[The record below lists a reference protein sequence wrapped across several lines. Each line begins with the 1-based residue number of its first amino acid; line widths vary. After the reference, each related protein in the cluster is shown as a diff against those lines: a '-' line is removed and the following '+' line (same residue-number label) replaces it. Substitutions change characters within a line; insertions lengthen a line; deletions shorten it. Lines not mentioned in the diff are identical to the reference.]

1 MRVAPTRSRRPS
13 AQRNISGFWSVTP
26 AERSGA
32 ERLESEGRCWVDG
45 VQTEPAADERGRRV
59 CISWSYTTHRLPFQ
73 LSFVSCIYI
82 MEDRAESSSF
92 TSPPEVFSH
101 RFTITAQNAGIVTVP
116 QVTGCH
122 IGGSLNINVVH
133 SAANVKQTQQAS
145 AKASNSACS
154 ISERVTEA
162 LKSNLKRKFETIFE
176 GIAKRGNPTLLNKIY
191 TELYITEGERE
202 GLNKEHEVWQIDT
215 VFRKPPEQDVPISC
229 NDIFKPLEQT
239 EEEKA
244 KGITPAQPR
253 VVLTKG
259 IAGIGK
265 TVSVQKFVLDWAE
278 GKANQDIDLLLVLP
292 FRELNSIKD
301 EKQSLYE
308 LLLDF
313 HSEFK
318 ELKDTKYYDD
328 CKILFIFDGL
338 DESQLPLGFG
348 WKRVSNVSKAA
359 SLDEL
364 MTNLIDGNL
373 LPSALVWITS
383 RPAAIDKI
391 PPDLIHRMTEIRG
404 FTDLQ
409 KEEYFRKRISD
420 QNVANRIISHV
431 MDSGTLEIM
440 CHIPVFCWITAT
452 VLEPMLKGGHEK
464 IPSSLTELYTR
475 FLLIQTSE
483 KKKKYLGI
491 RESDPRKLS
500 NEDVQLVLKLGKLA
514 FDNLQKSNI
523 VFSEDDLKQYDI
535 DVTEASLRSG
545 LFTEIVKEEDP
556 MFPVKKYSFVHLS
569 FQEYLAAFF
578 VVHTYA
584 DRGVNAMQFNEQKRA
599 TIFYDDDYYDDNTF
613 YQDFGESDGFGHPQ
627 KAPQQKVT
635 LYDLHKCAI
644 DKALKSKSGHLD
656 LFLRFL
662 LGLLLES
669 SQKLLNSFSVC
680 LESGQNIHETIQYL
694 KSKLREEDDRKTP
707 SSERCINLL
716 HCLLELNDH
725 SMAEEI
731 QRFLNS
737 GTQAEQKLTA
747 GQCSALAYII
757 LMSGEVL
764 EELDLKKYNT
774 SEEGRRRLIPAVR
787 NCRKAVM
794 AGCRLT
800 GRCFETV
807 ASTLQNPNAHLRE
820 LDLGQN
826 NLGDRDLASLYAGLN
841 SPHCTL
847 ESLDLSHI
855 NLRGRGADLLRA
867 VLLGPHVQPHTLKVS
882 ACSLKDD
889 CAEILRSAFW
899 SSECRL
905 RELDIGY
912 NKLTPDGVKLVLQGL
927 LSPNCVIQILRLS
940 AVRFTANCCTDL
952 ASVLRH
958 SFLRELILDQSD
970 IGDVGAKRL
979 CSGLLS
985 PHCQLQILGL
995 RDCKLSKKTCFYL
1008 TVALSTYS
1016 VLRELNLGDNDLQ
1029 DPGVKL
1035 LSTGLKHPNCILQ
1048 NLGLSGCMITKVGCS
1063 SLASALKS
1071 NPSHLRWLDLS
1082 YNHPGES
1089 GEKLLSARL
1098 KDPCGKLNM
1107 LRLDHGDRSRIT
1119 PGHWKY
1125 YQELHMGYTQS
1136 DLTCSPEGKGVIRLP
1151 VFSEFLCYD
1160 SDDEEKKE
1168 PEKWATVQS
1177 REQLTGGRFYW
1188 ELEWTGMV
1196 SVGVS
1201 DKVFLGKRL
1210 KLLVHQFE
1218 FQYPYYAMHN
1228 AEDYSTFVHEVTMNT
1243 PITQRIGLLLDWSA
1257 GTLSFYSISPE
1268 GESHLYTFHTKFTK
1282 PMYATFELTLP
1293 DGGHGIP
1300 SVAIATQ
1307 SPDSVRHVKAQLF
1320 EHFGNFMTHYHGLS
1334 GGSNTPTSVQTAIK
1348 PKMKKRLNMKR
1359 RRREE
1364 CSLDENEK
1372 RWWD

>member
-1 MRVAPTRSRRPS
+1 
-13 AQRNISGFWSVTP
+13 
-26 AERSGA
+26 
-32 ERLESEGRCWVDG
+32 
-45 VQTEPAADERGRRV
+45 
-59 CISWSYTTHRLPFQ
+59 
-73 LSFVSCIYI
+73 
-82 MEDRAESSSF
+82 MEDQSESSYF
-92 TSPPEVFSH
+92 TSPPEGFSH
-101 RFTITAQNAGIVTVP
+101 RFSITAQNAGIATVP

-122 IGGSLNINVVH
+122 IGGSLNINIVH
-133 SAANVKQTQQAS
+133 SAANGKQTQQTS

-154 ISERVTEA
+154 ISERVTEV
-162 LKSNLKRKFETIFE
+162 LKCNLKRKFETIFE
-176 GIAKRGNPTLLNKIY
+176 GIAKRGNPTLLNKVY

-202 GLNKEHEVWQIDT
+202 GLNKEHEVWQIDAT
-215 VFRKPPEQDVPISC
+215 FKTPPEQDLPISC
-229 NDIFKPLEQT
+229 NDIFKPFKQT

-253 VVLTKG
+253 TVLTKG

-265 TVSVQKFVLDWAE
+265 TVSVQKFILDWAE
-278 GKANQDIDLLLVLP
+278 GKANQNIDLLLVLP

-301 EKQSLYE
+301 EKQSLHE

-313 HSEFK
+313 HSELK
-318 ELKDTKYYDD
+318 EFEDTKYYND

-338 DESQLPLGFG
+338 DESQLPLRFG
-348 WKRVSNVSKAA
+348 WQRVSTVSKAA

-391 PPDLIHRMTEIRG
+391 SPDLIHRMTEVRG

-420 QNVANRIISHV
+420 QSLASRIISHV
-431 MDSGTLEIM
+431 RNSRTLEIM

-452 VLEPMLKGGHEK
+452 VLEQMLKKGHEK

-475 FLLIQTSE
+475 FLLIQTNE
-483 KKKKYLGI
+483 KKKKYLGE

-500 NEDVQLVLKLGKLA
+500 DGDVQLILKLGKLA
-514 FDNLQKSNI
+514 FDNLQKSKI
-523 VFSEDDLKQYDI
+523 VFSEDDLKEYKI

-545 LFTEIVKEEDP
+545 LFTEIFREEDP
-556 MFPVKKYSFVHLS
+556 MFTEEKKYSFVHLS

-578 VVHTYA
+578 VIHTYA
-584 DRGVNAMQFNEQKRA
+584 DKGVNAMQSNEKKRA
-599 TIFYDDDYYDDNTF
+599 TIFYDDDYYDDDYTF
-613 YQDFGESDGFGHPQ
+613 YQDFGESDGFGPPQ

-635 LYDLHKCAI
+635 LYDLQKCAI

-662 LGLLLES
+662 LGLSLES
-669 SQKLLNSFSVC
+669 SQKLLKSLSVC
-680 LESGQNIHETIQYL
+680 GQNIHQTIQYL
-694 KSKLREEDDRKTP
+694 KSKLREEDDSKTP

-731 QRFLNS
+731 RRFLTS
-737 GTQAEQKLTA
+737 GRQAEHKLTA
-747 GQCSALAYII
+747 GQCSTLAYII

-787 NCRKAVM
+787 NCKKAVM

-800 GRCFETV
+800 GRCCETV
-807 ASTLQNPNAHLRE
+807 ASALQNPNAHLRE
-820 LDLGQN
+820 LDLAQN
-826 NLGDRDLASLYAGLN
+826 NLGDRDLATLHAGLN
-841 SPHCTL
+841 SPHFRL
-847 ESLDLSHI
+847 ESLDISHI
-855 NLRGRGADLLRA
+855 NLRERGADFLRA
-867 VLLGPHVQPHTLKVS
+867 VLMGPHVHTLKVS
-882 ACSLKDD
+882 GCSLKDD

-899 SSECRL
+899 SSECQL
-905 RELDIGY
+905 RELDLGY
-912 NKLTPDGVKLVLQGL
+912 NNLTPDGVKLVLQGL
-927 LSPNCVIQILRLS
+927 LSPNCDIQILRLS
-940 AVRFTANCCTDL
+940 AVRITANCCTDL

-970 IGDVGAKRL
+970 IGDVGVKHL

-1008 TVALSTYS
+1008 TVALSSYS
-1016 VLRELNLGDNDLQ
+1016 VLKELNLGDNDLQ
-1029 DPGVKL
+1029 DSGVKL

-1048 NLGLSGCMITKVGCS
+1048 NLGLSGCMITKEGCS

-1071 NPSHLRWLDLS
+1071 NPSHLRELDLS
-1082 YNHPGES
+1082 YNHPGQS

-1098 KDPCGKLNM
+1098 RDPRGKLNM
-1107 LRLDHGDRSRIT
+1107 LRLEHGGRSRIT
-1119 PGHWKY
+1119 PGLWKY
-1125 YQELHMGYTQS
+1125 YQELHMDYTPS

-1177 REQLTGGRFYW
+1177 REQLIGGRFYW
-1188 ELEWTGMV
+1188 ELKWTGVV

-1201 DKVFLGKRL
+1201 DKVFLGRRL
-1210 KLLVHQFE
+1210 TLVVHQFQ
-1218 FQYPYYAMHN
+1218 FQYPYFAMHN
-1228 AEDYSTFVHEVTMNT
+1228 DKDYFTSISVVTVDT
-1243 PITQRIGLLLDWSA
+1243 PSTQRIGLLLDCPA
-1257 GTLSFYSISPE
+1257 GTLSFYSISSE
-1268 GESHLYTFHTKFTK
+1268 
-1282 PMYATFELTLP
+1282 
-1293 DGGHGIP
+1293 
-1300 SVAIATQ
+1300 
-1307 SPDSVRHVKAQLF
+1307 
-1320 EHFGNFMTHYHGLS
+1320 
-1334 GGSNTPTSVQTAIK
+1334 GGSNTPTDIQTAIK
-1348 PKMKKRLNMKR
+1348 PKKKKKFNTKR
-1359 RRREE
+1359 R
-1364 CSLDENEK
+1364 
-1372 RWWD
+1372 